1 MRKSS
6 EMEPRGGGLRRRA
19 GPQAGPWVPSARP
32 SSDLSHGRG
41 PTRRGCG
48 AERGLGTPGR
58 RRALLV
64 GPAGPLCP
72 ARLPGS
78 GPLGRRRRRGTRA
91 GAARPARPPWR
102 SPGRGSASSSCS
114 STPGRGERPPGSA
127 EAGPPPGPR
136 GRSGAGLCPA
146 RAGAPSPGGHAGPAA
161 EARLTRK
168 PSGVGG
174 WVGAGCKRARRAPSP
189 RSRASGP
196 RTRSPAVRSGDTA
209 RVGDHPP
216 AGQTQVLPSQVQPQS
231 IRLGRSLPSWAGREP
246 QRAALFRE
254 KPGSSPPLPRLPPP
268 SSGPS

>member
-1 MRKSS
+1 MKWSRGAAIW
-6 EMEPRGGGLRRRA
+6 GGGTDPRPGPGSWALRA
-19 GPQAGPWVPSARP
+19 SARP
-32 SSDLSHGRG
+32 SSDLSHRRG

-78 GPLGRRRRRGTRA
+78 QPLGRRRRRGTRA

-136 GRSGAGLCPA
+136 SRSGC
-146 RAGAPSPGGHAGPAA
+146 RAGPIPRRNPKPGRPRGSRRRGPAHP
-161 EARLTRK
+161 EGVRGRR
-168 PSGVGG
+168 VGG
-174 WVGAGCKRARRAPSP
+174 S
-189 RSRASGP
+189 
-196 RTRSPAVRSGDTA
+196 AV
-209 RVGDHPP
+209 
-216 AGQTQVLPSQVQPQS
+216 
-231 IRLGRSLPSWAGREP
+231 
-246 QRAALFRE
+246 
-254 KPGSSPPLPRLPPP
+254 
-268 SSGPS
+268 